1 MNTHSTE
8 GGRRRKR
15 GKATCPFHNVHES
28 RWRRIGL
35 LFRLDQLV
43 FMSAFR
49 SVYLRTTART
59 IGSIAVIAQHSFI
72 LVREFVG
79 QNCADEDVPMVS
91 RQTLMKPSRNVHVGV
106 LQLLLNIVFI
116 YVYFFVSI
124 SVNVRFHS
132 VLFTYLLSLIVY

>member
-15 GKATCPFHNVHES
+15 GKATCPFHNAHES

-49 SVYLRTTART
+49 SVYLRTT
-59 IGSIAVIAQHSFI
+59 GSIAVIAQHSFI

-79 QNCADEDVPMVS
+79 QNSADDDVPKVS
-91 RQTLMKPSRNVHVGV
+91 RWTQKKPSRNVHVGV
-106 LQLLLNIVFI
+106 LWLLLNIVFI